1 MIKSNNSAAAAGAI
15 YLSLCASYV
24 MSITLSQNLRW
35 KYGWIASLSLAA
47 RSGENLDFR
56 FADFEIDV
64 ARHEL
69 RRRGEL
75 VPIEPQVFDLLVHLI
90 RNRNRI
96 VSKNELID
104 TIWMGRVVS
113 EETLSSR
120 VSAARRAID
129 DNGVDQALIRTHYK
143 RCLLYTS
150 PSPRD

>member
-1 MIKSNNSAAAAGAI
+1 
-15 YLSLCASYV
+15 

-75 VPIEPQVFDLLVHLI
+75 VLIEPQVFDLLVHLI

-120 VSAARRAID
+120 VSAARRAIG

-143 RCLLYTS
+143 R
-150 PSPRD
+150 